1 MVEMRVRE
9 KSDRDLDF
17 DRTPRPLQLFR
28 VALWLSLWIG
38 LAAVLSLAS
47 AGRSLAD
54 VAAWERYS
62 ELGRESLKAESFPE
76 AQSMFEAALRE
87 AEQISPWDIRVG
99 RSLNDLAATYYAQGR
114 NDAVADLLSRSLR
127 VIEIGLGKDHPD
139 VAQVLKNLAAVQYL
153 RGGFTQAEENLLRAL
168 KIWEK
173 SYGQDHQVVAAT
185 LNNLAGIYEAQ
196 SKHAEAADALERS
209 LRVWEKIVGPD
220 HEAVT
225 ESRRQLAELRRVHGL
240 LPPSEPAPESR
251 VAAAP
256 PPSSALAPA
265 LNKIQVASP
274 APAPVQAAPELPQ
287 TKLQLAAPVPVA
299 APPVQP
305 AVVPQPAVLPAA
317 ELAAAAPETIYL
329 EPSPQPGGLARV
341 AIETPSQPAVKV
353 HLASYRSAASA
364 EDSRGRLRGAF
375 RDLLVGEQEL
385 WVERVEMG
393 GRGDFYRVMAGPF
406 DSASAAQG
414 FCSQLQRQDCFPRS
428 E

>member
-1 MVEMRVRE
+1 MVEMRFRE
-9 KSDRDLDF
+9 KSNRDLGF

-28 VALWLSLWIG
+28 VALWLSLWIS
-38 LAAVLSLAS
+38 LVAVLSLAS

-62 ELGRESLKAESFPE
+62 ELGRESLRAENYPE

-114 NDAVADLLSRSLR
+114 NDAVAELLSRSLR
-127 VIEIGLGKDHPD
+127 VIEIGLGQDHPD

-153 RGGFTQAEENLLRAL
+153 QGGFTQAEENLVRAL
-168 KIWEK
+168 KIWEA
-173 SYGQDHQVVAAT
+173 SYGPEHQVVAAT

-220 HEAVT
+220 HEAVA

-240 LPPSEPAPESR
+240 LPPPEPDEPAAQ
-251 VAAAP
+251 VAAAGP
-256 PPSSALAPA
+256 ALD

-274 APAPVQAAPELPQ
+274 APAPPPQPAAPQ
-287 TKLQLAAPVPVA
+287 AKLQVA
-299 APPVQP
+299 APAPSPVQP
-305 AVVPQPAVLPAA
+305 AVVPEPAALPAA
-317 ELAAAAPETIYL
+317 ALAAAAPETIYL
-329 EPSPQPGGLARV
+329 EPAPQPGAPARV
-341 AIETPSQPAVKV
+341 AIEAPASGPAVKV

-364 EDSRGRLRGAF
+364 EDSRSRLRDAF
-375 RDLLVGEQEL
+375 RDLLAGEQEL
-385 WVERVEMG
+385 WVERVETG
-393 GRGDFYRVMAGPF
+393 TRGDFFRVMAGPF

-414 FCSQLQRQDCFPRS
+414 FCSRLQRQDCFPRS